1 MIEEI
6 KRKIEKYTKETE
18 KGTKITNDM
27 LAKNR
32 ELAQQINDA
41 RSQLLVIA
49 ARKAELQEL
58 QELLTEEEKRE
69 TKKDDS

>member
-1 MIEEI
+1 MIEKIREKIKKYDREI
-6 KRKIEKYTKETE
+6 E

-58 QELLTEEEKRE
+58 LAEEE
-69 TKKDDS
+69 KKDDS

>member
-6 KRKIEKYTKETE
+6 KRKIEKYTREID

-32 ELAQQINDA
+32 ELAQQISDA

-58 QELLTEEEKRE
+58 LAEEEKKE
-69 TKKDDS
+69 KEKKDDS

>member
-1 MIEEI
+1 MIEKIREKIKKYDKEI
-6 KRKIEKYTKETE
+6 E

-58 QELLTEEEKRE
+58 LAEEEKKE